1 MNIVFRFILL
11 VSLTSLQ
18 TINAQTKK
26 PNIIFILADDL
37 GYSDVGAY
45 GGEIHTPN
53 LDKMAEQGVRLKNMH
68 NASMCILSRSSFL
81 TGKWWPKAGKGI
93 THGENIAQ
101 ALRKEGYHTGIIGKW
116 HLESEPNDRGFE
128 YFFGYLKGFSNYF
141 KGSPDYRL
149 NRVPFKN
156 FSANYYS
163 TDAFTDSA
171 INFIKPVNNKKEPF
185 FLYLSFQSPHN
196 PLQAPKED
204 IAKYRGTYLKGWQ
217 AIREARLK
225 KQIQLGIIDK
235 NTPIPAYPQNLPNWD
250 SLTPQQKDLEDLRM
264 SVYAA
269 MVERMDKGIGRLLD
283 ALKTNGQA
291 DNTFV
296 VFLSDNG
303 TDSFSVVDKMMLQ
316 KGLLPGD
323 DDSNYQPGTGWAYA
337 AVTPYRLYKIS
348 QHGGGVT
355 TGAIAWGPGFI
366 KKSNIIIPDALHIVD
381 FVPTVLEMIKSKNIS
396 SSFKDSLSGQS
407 FYGLL
412 NGKKF
417 ERKTPMYF
425 QYMDNRA
432 IKTKNWDLVEIDAN
446 GWELYDAKN
455 DPFEVNDLSAK
466 YPLIV
471 KNLNADWLNWW
482 KTEKHVKSYLPETT
496 KGDYNYKPQGDKGSG
511 ALYIPSAM
519 PDSLRHK
526 YPLKKYSN

>member
-1 MNIVFRFILL
+1 MTL
-11 VSLTSLQ
+11 
-18 TINAQTKK
+18 
-26 PNIIFILADDL
+26 
-37 GYSDVGAY
+37 
-45 GGEIHTPN
+45 
-53 LDKMAEQGVRLKNMH
+53 
-68 NASMCILSRSSFL
+68 
-81 TGKWWPKAGKGI
+81 
-93 THGENIAQ
+93 
-101 ALRKEGYHTGIIGKW
+101 
-116 HLESEPNDRGFE
+116 
-128 YFFGYLKGFSNYF
+128 
-141 KGSPDYRL
+141 
-149 NRVPFKN
+149 
-156 FSANYYS
+156 
-163 TDAFTDSA
+163 
-171 INFIKPVNNKKEPF
+171 
-185 FLYLSFQSPHN
+185 
-196 PLQAPKED
+196 
-204 IAKYRGTYLKGWQ
+204 
-217 AIREARLK
+217 
-225 KQIQLGIIDK
+225 
-235 NTPIPAYPQNLPNWD
+235 
-250 SLTPQQKDLEDLRM
+250 
-264 SVYAA
+264 
-269 MVERMDKGIGRLLD
+269 
-283 ALKTNGQA
+283 
-291 DNTFV
+291 
-296 VFLSDNG
+296 
-303 TDSFSVVDKMMLQ
+303 
-316 KGLLPGD
+316 
-323 DDSNYQPGTGWAYA
+323 
-337 AVTPYRLYKIS
+337 
-348 QHGGGVT
+348 
-355 TGAIAWGPGFI
+355 GAIAWGPGFI